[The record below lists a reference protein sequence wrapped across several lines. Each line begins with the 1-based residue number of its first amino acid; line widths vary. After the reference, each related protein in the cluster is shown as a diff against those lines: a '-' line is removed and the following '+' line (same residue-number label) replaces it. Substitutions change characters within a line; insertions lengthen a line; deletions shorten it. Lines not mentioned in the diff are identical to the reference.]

1 MSTDFIIFA
10 LPLPVLPT
18 LRMPRRQKWMLAMV
32 FSLGFL
38 SVKPLVSLGKY
49 LLLIQDMAQR
59 LHSVHCPTN
68 ETASNGKSPISRLF
82 LRQRRSCLLDLD

>member
-38 SVKPLVSLGKY
+38 SVERFISPGKDH
-49 LLLIQDMAQR
+49 LLIQDTTQAF
-59 LHSVHCPTN
+59 
-68 ETASNGKSPISRLF
+68 A
-82 LRQRRSCLLDLD
+82 

>member
-38 SVKPLVSLGKY
+38 LVTFEGHSFLFDKD
-49 LLLIQDMAQR
+49 LMLTQR
-59 LHSVHCPTN
+59 
-68 ETASNGKSPISRLF
+68 PIIAFALY
-82 LRQRRSCLLDLD
+82 RSSD